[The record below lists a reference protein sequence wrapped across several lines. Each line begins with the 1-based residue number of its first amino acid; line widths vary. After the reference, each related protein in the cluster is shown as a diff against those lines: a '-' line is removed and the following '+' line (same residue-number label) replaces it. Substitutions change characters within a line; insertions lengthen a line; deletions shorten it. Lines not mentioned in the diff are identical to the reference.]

1 MTNFMTNCQ
10 GFTTRSS
17 LYRVWL
23 PLHNDG
29 KAPLIS
35 IWIDPSLCAFESC
48 CEEKGTNV
56 ARIHRR
62 QSVTVADSED
72 ANSVFPADV

>member
-1 MTNFMTNCQ
+1 MTNWQ
-10 GFTTRSS
+10 DFTTRSN
-17 LYRVWL
+17 LCRVWV

-48 CEEKGTNV
+48 WEETGTNV
-56 ARIHRR
+56 ARNHRR
-62 QSVTVADSED
+62 ESVTVADSED